1 MAQKNYSDNTTK
13 FFVTIIGLIVIAIV
27 LKELSH
33 IFIPLVVAIFLYF
46 VFAPLNNFLIS
57 KKVPGFIITILDL
70 IITAAFLY
78 GAGRLVVDS
87 LLQFA
92 DGLPT
97 YGNKLNSIVRDFA
110 RELNIRDPFF
120 RKFDLEQTIQR
131 LDYKSLAGGIFSTTI
146 NLSGGVLFVLF
157 FFVFVVAGEKTVYET
172 IKNYYVSRNVKP
184 QVKRIKKSLQSS
196 NPDNQFN
203 LEQEL
208 LKEKLKREKQLAET
222 FNIITNQIQR
232 YIIAKFGIN
241 LTAGI
246 VTAILLSF
254 AGLDFPIVWGLF
266 VFLFNFIPTIGSAI
280 ALLLPVL
287 FALIQFD
294 STSSAFL
301 IALIM
306 IIVQTLAFN
315 LAEPIIIGRR
325 LNLNPLLILLSV
337 LIWGYIWGIV
347 GMLISVPI
355 TAIIKIILSNTRSR
369 YLRFLSDLM
378 SQSPTSY

>member
-266 VFLFNFIPTIGSAI
+266 VFIFNFIPTIGSAI

-378 SQSPTSY
+378 SQSPASY